1 MTTRSI
7 CPDLIPESEEI
18 TAMFEWALKL
28 FARCHHIYDSCR
40 VLTDREIDRLGER
53 NMSELN
59 TTFYTNSFHNFRF
72 IHQWVYVLLPD
83 TLSSCHCN
91 FKDTHAG
98 RAHRAI
104 LTKMAH
110 RIWLYGGAECWWI
123 YSQFHQP
130 VRKAL
135 YEHAQ
140 PGEKAWSYCTPT
152 PSSCVPSSSS

>member
-1 MTTRSI
+1 MTAQSI

-18 TAMFEWALKL
+18 AAMFEQALKL

-59 TTFYTNSFHNFRF
+59 TTFYTNSFHNFRC
-72 IHQWVYVLLPD
+72 IHQGVHVVLPD

-91 FKDTHAG
+91 SKDAHAG
-98 RAHRAI
+98 RPHRTI
-104 LTKMAH
+104 LTKMAR
-110 RIWLYGGAECWWI
+110 RIWLYGGAGCWI
-123 YSQFHQP
+123 HSQFHQP
-130 VRKAL
+130 VGKAL

-140 PGEKAWSYCTPT
+140 PGKKTWSYCTPT
-152 PSSCVPSSSS
+152 PPSCVSSSSS